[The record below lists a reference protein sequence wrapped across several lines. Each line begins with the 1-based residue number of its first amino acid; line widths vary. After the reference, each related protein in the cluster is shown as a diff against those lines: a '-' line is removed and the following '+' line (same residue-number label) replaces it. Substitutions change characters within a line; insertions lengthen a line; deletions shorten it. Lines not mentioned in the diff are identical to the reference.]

1 MEQVGVP
8 GTAGWSNRETGNT
21 KRQEGRL
28 KRSAL
33 HGRLKSGPL
42 AAASGPY
49 EDRRNPRGA
58 RLIVPLLGGSVV
70 DVGFGFELG
79 EHGLEE
85 RFVGVGSA
93 GDSQLHFLGGNG
105 VIAAMRGEASLRQVA

>member
-1 MEQVGVP
+1 MGAAPIDSRGEVFLGEAGRMEQVGVP

-49 EDRRNPRGA
+49 T
-58 RLIVPLLGGSVV
+58 
-70 DVGFGFELG
+70 
-79 EHGLEE
+79 
-85 RFVGVGSA
+85 
-93 GDSQLHFLGGNG
+93 SQG
-105 VIAAMRGEASLRQVA
+105 